1 MKMRDGHCQSCR
13 HAVIEI
19 AGGVSPQ
26 EVLQIIANICL
37 YVHMYVLLGH
47 ARHQV
52 CVFVP

>member
-13 HAVIEI
+13 CVVIEI
-19 AGGVSPQ
+19 AGGVSLQ

-37 YVHMYVLLGH
+37 HVHMYVLLEH

-52 CVFVP
+52 CDFVP